1 AAAALCASHPG
12 STPLLVEWA
21 DGNGGSSESHGL
33 QVLLRSRSMKVD
45 AAEDLVAALRDL
57 LGSDA
62 VVFRKAS

>member
-1 AAAALCASHPG
+1 R
-12 STPLLVEWA
+12 LVEWA
-21 DGNGGSSESHGL
+21 DGNGGGGASGGWGGSTSGEGL